1 MLRELFDTFLRQ
13 AKHERGLS
21 ARTLEGYADSFH
33 LLLKFLSKQDI
44 SLAELNT
51 ELIRNFLFYGREER
65 GWAARTYRIHHS
77 NLNVFSKWLV
87 VNGYREDNPL
97 ERIQKPKLNKPIVKA
112 LEQKEVH
119 RILYAA
125 LLKSSRSPFL
135 RLRNH
140 ALLMLPLHTGLRLSE
155 VINLHIADLNLSEK
169 LLHVRNGKGAKDRL
183 VVMTDELI
191 SILRMYLIEHEK
203 FYNMGCLIVFPT
215 KSGNRLTPREFR
227 RILDRVGKL
236 AAVKFA
242 SHDLRRT
249 YATTLSRN
257 RVSPFIMQKQLGHSD
272 IRVTMRYVCHSQ
284 AEVDESISTVTLY

>member
-13 AKHERGLS
+13 SKHERGL
-21 ARTLEGYADSFH
+21 AVRTLEGYADSLH
-33 LLLKFLSKQDI
+33 LFLKFLSKQDI
-44 SLAELNT
+44 SLAEFNT

-77 NLNVFSKWLV
+77 NLNVFAKWLV
-87 VNGYREDNPL
+87 VNAYREDNPL

-125 LLKSSRSPFL
+125 LLKSSQSPFL

-155 VINLHIADLNLSEK
+155 VINLHIADLNLNEK
-169 LLHVRNGKGAKDRL
+169 LLHVRNGKGAKDRM
-183 VVMTDELI
+183 VVMTDELV

-203 FYNMGCLIVFPT
+203 FYRMGCLIVFPT
-215 KSGNRLTPREFR
+215 KSGNGLKPREFR
-227 RILDRVGKL
+227 RITDRIGKL

-257 RVSPFIMQKQLGHSD
+257 RISPFIMQKQLGHSD
-272 IRVTMRYVCHSQ
+272 IRVTMRYVCHNDMDTQ
-284 AEVDESISTVTLY
+284 EAISKTRLY